1 MSNPSVVLLTVA
13 DSIQRL
19 TRSPIFDPVTGFGGN
34 GVANT
39 YTLPPDTANTS
50 RIIVSAYTGCVED
63 GPFSNY
69 TLKLGPGLMRTRRC
83 LTRGIDDSKKKYLNS
98 AAVARCTNM
107 PTFEQFWIELEGEPI
122 TSDHRMHDGGHV
134 AVGGDLSNF
143 YSSPGGALTLL
154 FECLSPRTRPHPFSS
169 RPALYA
175 SSR

>member
-1 MSNPSVVLLTVA
+1 
-13 DSIQRL
+13 
-19 TRSPIFDPVTGFGGN
+19 
-34 GVANT
+34 
-39 YTLPPDTANTS
+39 
-50 RIIVSAYTGCVED
+50 
-63 GPFSNY
+63 
-69 TLKLGPGLMRTRRC
+69 MRTRRC

-143 YSSPGGALTLL
+143 YSSPAGALTLL
-154 FECLSPRTRPHPFSS
+154 FECLSPRTRPHSFSS

-175 SSR
+175 SSRQPRPYLVDVATDEAFSSLRNFRTIDYQAPISQYNWGPHVTDGQPWSLRPHLERHEHSR